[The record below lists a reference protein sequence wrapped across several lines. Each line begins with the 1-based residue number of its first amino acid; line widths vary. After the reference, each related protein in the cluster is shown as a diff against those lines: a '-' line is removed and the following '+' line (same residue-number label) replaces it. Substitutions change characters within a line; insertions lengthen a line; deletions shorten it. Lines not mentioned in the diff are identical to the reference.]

1 MYRQQYIISGAMHR
15 YLVLLYQLVHDLSEN
30 ARQDYDREEQNGWV
44 VMIASILLS
53 LGRARN
59 TANNFSR
66 MLGIYLQ
73 GLGLKRRGLDSYR
86 AIDAAKKT
94 LSVRS
99 EECSYIGCDKW
110 QTLADF

>member
-1 MYRQQYIISGAMHR
+1 MHR

-44 VMIASILLS
+44 VMIASILS

-73 GLGLKRRGLDSYR
+73 GLGLKRRGLQVLHGLGVTDSYR
-86 AIDAAKKT
+86 AIGAAKKT

-99 EECSYIGCDKW
+99 EECS
-110 QTLADF
+110 